1 MLHRDF
7 RRISA
12 GVTLRFGSAS
22 LMRDRNTVRGA
33 PEAEMLY
40 SNVKMSGIAH
50 IEAPLRLL
58 SSEIEARLA
67 PALARFGVSP
77 GLLKKLS
84 GIESRRMFDPAY
96 PPSEGAAEAAVRAI
110 ESAGIDRAE
119 LGVLVN
125 TSVCRDATE
134 PPTASMVHH
143 KLGLSEHCVSFDVG
157 NACLGFIN
165 GMEMVA
171 AMIDRGQTDHGIVVN
186 CENTHF
192 AVLETIKRLLD
203 PRTTW
208 TTFRDNFATLTLGSG
223 AVAMVLSRATSAAG
237 EHRFLGGV
245 TLAATQHCRLCTA
258 QVDRM
263 ITDTK
268 KLFHH
273 GLELGLK
280 TWQVARQVLGWTI
293 QDIDHFVIHQV
304 GKAHTEQFART
315 LGIDLT
321 KIFRLYPDH
330 GNIGPAGVPIA
341 LSKMVEGDRLRPGD
355 RVALMGIGSGI
366 NCSMAELAW

>member
-1 MLHRDF
+1 MLF
-7 RRISA
+7 
-12 GVTLRFGSAS
+12 
-22 LMRDRNTVRGA
+22 
-33 PEAEMLY
+33 
-40 SNVKMSGIAH
+40 SNVTMRSIAH
-50 IEAPLRLL
+50 VEAPLRLL

-67 PALARFGVSP
+67 PALARFGVSQ

-96 PPSEGAAEAAVRAI
+96 PPSDGAASAARQAI
-110 ESAGIDRAE
+110 AAAGIDRSE

-125 TSVCRDATE
+125 TSVCRDDVE
-134 PPTASMVHH
+134 PPTASIVHH
-143 KLGLSEHCVSFDVG
+143 KLGLSEGCLSFDVG

-165 GMEMVA
+165 GMDMVA
-171 AMIDRGQTDHGIVVN
+171 NMIERGQTGHGIVVN

-208 TTFRDNFATLTLGSG
+208 ATFRDNFATLTLGSG
-223 AVAMVLSRATSAAG
+223 AVAMILSRSRG
-237 EHRFLGGV
+237 DRDEHRYLGGV
-245 TLAATQHCRLCTA
+245 TLAATEHCRLCTA
-258 QVDRM
+258 QVDQM

-268 KLFHH
+268 RLFHH

-280 TWQVARQVLGWTI
+280 TWEMARMALGWTI
-293 QDIDHFVIHQV
+293 QDLDHFVIHQV
-304 GKAHTEQFART
+304 GKAHTEKFART
-315 LGIDLT
+315 LGIDLA

-341 LSKMVEGDRLRPGD
+341 LSKLVEAGRLRAGD

-366 NCSMAELAW
+366 NCTMAELVW

>member
-1 MLHRDF
+1 MQ
-7 RRISA
+7 
-12 GVTLRFGSAS
+12 
-22 LMRDRNTVRGA
+22 
-33 PEAEMLY
+33 Y
-40 SNVKMSGIAH
+40 SRVKMSSIAH
-50 IEAPLRLL
+50 VEAPLRVL

-84 GIESRRMFDPAY
+84 GIESRQMFDPAF
-96 PPSEGAAEAAVRAI
+96 PPSDGAAQAAEKAI
-110 ESAGIDRAE
+110 AANGIDRRE

-125 TSVCRDATE
+125 TSVCRDGIE
-134 PPTASMVHH
+134 PSTASIVHH
-143 KLGLSEHCVSFDVG
+143 KLGLSESCLNFDVG

-171 AMIDRGQTDHGIVVN
+171 TMIDRGQTEHGIVVN
-186 CENTHF
+186 CENMHF

-208 TTFRDNFATLTLGSG
+208 ATFRDNFATLTLGSG
-223 AVAMVLSRATSAAG
+223 AVAMILSRANGIAG

-245 TLAATQHCRLCTA
+245 TLAATEHCRLCTA
-258 QVDRM
+258 QVDQM

-273 GLELGLK
+273 GLDLGLR
-280 TWQVARQVLGWTI
+280 TWEVARRVLGWTI
-293 QDIDHFVIHQV
+293 QDLDHFVIHQV
-304 GKAHTEQFART
+304 GKAHTEKFART
-315 LGIDLT
+315 LGIDLK

-341 LSKMVEGDRLRPGD
+341 LSKLVEAGSLSPGD

-366 NCSMAELAW
+366 NCTMAELVW